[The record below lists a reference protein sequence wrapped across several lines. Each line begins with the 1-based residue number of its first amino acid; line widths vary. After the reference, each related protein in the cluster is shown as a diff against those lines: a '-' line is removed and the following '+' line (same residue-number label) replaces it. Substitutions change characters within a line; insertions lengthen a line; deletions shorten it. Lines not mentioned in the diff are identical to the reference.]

1 MKEKGGL
8 TSGSVQFSSVAHS
21 IDRYK
26 KERRFL
32 LIAQIRKGSR
42 AVEI

>member
-1 MKEKGGL
+1 MKGKWRSYL
-8 TSGSVQFSSVAHS
+8 R

-32 LIAQIRKGSR
+32 LIAQIRKGSGP
-42 AVEI
+42 VEI